1 MACIVRDILYHKS
14 LPTGAYSSSTCAD
27 EAAAREADKVALKC
41 SEKDVL
47 PHLNFPLSEYGASKD
62 KSMARI
68 VRDVVD
74 HFQPLH
80 KALPQSVLKQLA
92 EAEAALAA
100 NASCRKPAKRR
111 RKAEEQQPSEA
122 WQEGELEKIPFCS
135 ILPVPACSPFFVQPV
150 HPPWLYGVPVKGFNN
165 REGFLWLDI

>member
-1 MACIVRDILYHKS
+1 MACIVRDMLNHKS
-14 LPTGAYSSSTCAD
+14 MPTSAYSNFTCAD

-41 SEKDVL
+41 SEKNVL

-74 HFQPLH
+74 HFQPMH

-92 EAEAALAA
+92 EAEGSLG
-100 NASCRKPAKRR
+100 SKS
-111 RKAEEQQPSEA
+111 QP
-122 WQEGELEKIPFCS
+122 QETCQAQAQG
-135 ILPVPACSPFFVQPV
+135 
-150 HPPWLYGVPVKGFNN
+150 
-165 REGFLWLDI
+165 